1 MGIYNLMEDVATA
14 EIARSQVWQ
23 WTTHGA
29 RLAEGPRVEPDLVR
43 SLEKEEL
50 EALRGEAGPAAERT
64 DMAHAIF
71 EDVALSTGFVEFL
84 TLPAYEALLT
94 SQR

>member
-1 MGIYNLMEDVATA
+1 MEDVATA

-23 WTTHGA
+23 WCTHGA
-29 RLAEGPRVEPDLVR
+29 RLAEGPRVDADLVR

-50 EALRGEAGPAAERT
+50 DTLREEGGPAAGRA
-64 DMAHAIF
+64 DVAHALF
-71 EDVALSTGFVEFL
+71 EDVALGSGFVEFL
-84 TLPAYEALLT
+84 TFPAYEALLT